1 MIKGSFTLY
10 NGVEIPALGFGTWQI
25 PNDVA
30 EFAVKDAL
38 EVGYRHI
45 DTAAL
50 YQNEKGVGK
59 GIRDFGIPREEIF
72 LTTKIS
78 AFCKTYEDTLKAID
92 DSLENLGTDY
102 IDLMLIHA
110 PRPFNEMF
118 EPTGK
123 TYNEENLEVWKSM
136 TEAYN
141 VGKFRAIGVS
151 NFSEEDLDNIIQ
163 NSKVKPMVNQ
173 VLVNITHYPRKLI
186 EECKKRGILVA
197 SYSPNATG
205 KLKGSLLEEMAEK
218 YGYTLPQLGNRFDY
232 QLGTVVLPKSTNK
245 EHMAQNLNIDTE
257 ISEEDMK
264 ILMSLGQYE
273 GWKGA
278 DSE

>member
-1 MIKGSFTLY
+1 MTTDSFTLY
-10 NGVEIPALGFGTWQI
+10 NGVEIPALGFGTWQV

-30 EFAVKDAL
+30 ECTVKDAL

-50 YQNEKGVGK
+50 YQNEEGIGK
-59 GIRDFGIPREEIF
+59 GIRDFGIPRQEIF

-78 AFCKTYEDTLKAID
+78 AFCKTYEGAVKAID
-92 DSLENLGTDY
+92 KSLKNFGTDY
-102 IDLMLIHA
+102 MDLMLIHA

-123 TYNEENLEVWKSM
+123 TYNEENLAVWKAM
-136 TEAYN
+136 TEAYQA
-141 VGKFRAIGVS
+141 GKFRAIGVS
-151 NFSEEDLDNIIQ
+151 NFDVEDLDNIIQ
-163 NSKVKPMVNQ
+163 NSEIKPMVNQ
-173 VLVNITHYPRKLI
+173 VLVNITSYPKKLI
-186 EECKKRGILVA
+186 EECQKRGILVE

-205 KLKGSLLEEMAEK
+205 RLKGSELEQMAKK

-232 QLGTVVLPKSTNK
+232 QLGTVVLPKSTHK
-245 EHMAQNLNIDTE
+245 DHMAQNLNIDTA
-257 ISEEDMK
+257 ISEEDMSL
-264 ILMSLGQYE
+264 LMSLGQYE

-278 DSE
+278 HSE